1 MLAARTSVYI
11 DATWRRQSASSSASA
26 SFIAHN
32 GTLPASAA
40 CYSNVR
46 CGTVAASSLIVR
58 VMVDHAPDHSG
69 DAASIAF
76 DRLQARLLPLA
87 DVVMVLLL
95 SRPPSGTLRTTRVTV
110 VTIVLAGLVGAAS
123 LALIPV
129 LALRVAGGH
138 TALWLVL
145 VPALIAAAVGCADLA
160 TFGMRQRYLLR
171 ARTTL

>member
-1 MLAARTSVYI
+1 MNNQAPERF
-11 DATWRRQSASSSASA
+11 RRE
-26 SFIAHN
+26 
-32 GTLPASAA
+32 G
-40 CYSNVR
+40 V
-46 CGTVAASSLIVR
+46 
-58 VMVDHAPDHSG
+58 
-69 DAASIAF
+69 IAF

-87 DVVMVLLL
+87 DLVMVLML

-138 TALWLVL
+138 TPLWLVL
-145 VPALIAAAVGCADLA
+145 VPALVAAAIGCADLA
-160 TFGMRQRYLLR
+160 TFGVRQRYLLR

>member
-1 MLAARTSVYI
+1 MRSNTPTRSR
-11 DATWRRQSASSSASA
+11 DD
-26 SFIAHN
+26 
-32 GTLPASAA
+32 PA
-40 CYSNVR
+40 
-46 CGTVAASSLIVR
+46 I
-58 VMVDHAPDHSG
+58 P
-69 DAASIAF
+69 F
-76 DRLQARLLPLA
+76 DRLQSRLLPLA
-87 DVVMVLLL
+87 DVVMVLML

-138 TALWLVL
+138 TPLWLVL
-145 VPALIAAAVGCADLA
+145 VPALVAAAVGCADLA